1 MMRMVSSPG
10 PPRTVCA
17 TSRSATALTSPPHA
31 SFRAQRCC
39 APTLKRQLV
48 LRFGLRGW
56 WLRLLRRTR
65 AAGGRDDVVHAQ
77 VFDHLAVVIHGM
89 KGADIGDGEARGEER
104 ERRLGQR
111 RDSGLGGDGAD
122 GFMAER
128 ERRLQILDNFGF
140 GLQLGGAVGF
150 LL

>member
-1 MMRMVSSPG
+1 M
-10 PPRTVCA
+10 
-17 TSRSATALTSPPHA
+17 
-31 SFRAQRCC
+31 
-39 APTLKRQLV
+39 
-48 LRFGLRGW
+48 
-56 WLRLLRRTR
+56 RRTR

-111 RDSGLGGDGAD
+111 RDFVFGGDGGD

-128 ERRLQILDNFGF
+128 ERVLQILDNFGF
-140 GLQLGGAVGF
+140 GLQFGGAVG
-150 LL
+150 LDRKSVV